1 MTHLKRLLALRQAL
15 PVALEIAWFLVDEA
29 RDLHE
34 TRKRLA
40 RKARKGDLDDS
51 IARLRALVET

>member
-1 MTHLKRLLALRQAL
+1 MTRLRRLLAAL
-15 PVALEIAWFLVDEA
+15 PVAIEVAQWLIDET

-34 TRKRLA
+34 TRQRLA

-51 IARLRALVET
+51 LARLRALTED